1 MLLNPSP
8 SSKEKCASLDG
19 VCKIMFIF
27 AASEGRNPRVKN
39 AFLALSCTKKS
50 PNLSRGMETK
60 IYAHSVLYMYAY
72 SPALCFAKCIQTAW
86 GICSQ
91 FISTAVFG
99 DTIRTM
105 SATSLYAFLVS
116 VSQTHYLR

>member
-1 MLLNPSP
+1 MKFS
-8 SSKEKCASLDG
+8 A
-19 VCKIMFIF
+19 IF

-50 PNLSRGMETK
+50 PNSSRGMETK
-60 IYAHSVLYMYAY
+60 LRSFCYVYVRVQ
-72 SPALCFAKCIQTAW
+72 PALYFAKCIQTAW
-86 GICSQ
+86 GICSR

-105 SATSLYAFLVS
+105 SATSLYAFLVWYN
-116 VSQTHYLR
+116 QINLLLT